1 MFSPFVRAHQA
12 HQQVLGNLEGPK
24 VEEKEHLFIYLEVAT
39 LGKSFAVHQ
48 HPQHVRVML
57 NVPFYIRMIIGF

>member
-12 HQQVLGNLEGPK
+12 HQQVLENLEGPK

-39 LGKSFAVHQ
+39 LGKSFAVRQ
-48 HPQHVRVML
+48 HPQHVM
-57 NVPFYIRMIIGF
+57 